1 MEYKSRILIGILAFP
16 MMFTTLSSLANEP
29 ATTLSIPIKIQNIKN
44 RTFNQDFQEVGKI
57 TAVDSTA
64 LTFSASEKLI
74 TKCFSDGAYVHK
86 GEVIAKLDST
96 QPKAELQKSETQYA
110 IERSKLHRMLAL
122 IQKQPDAISK
132 QDIEN
137 QKLQTHLVQVD
148 VQQKKDDLLNYQL
161 IAPFNG
167 RLTNFKY
174 SIGSRISADDVVVSL
189 IKNDPVKVA
198 YSISQQELAQ
208 AASNQQVTISVDAYK
223 NKRFTGVV
231 NYIAPEVDS
240 QSGRIDVQ
248 ANIKNTDKLLI
259 PGMFAKVTQH
269 SAKNI
274 TYPIV
279 SQTAVIVDGDKR
291 YVWLYDGSKGV
302 KQQPV
307 VLGDNTNDGY
317 VVIKQGVDVN
327 DKVVVAGQQNLKP
340 DSLVKLQTSTAPA
353 LPLSSVKKAP
363 QLSSSSN
370 KPMQK
375 VTESSNQGAQHET
388 A

>member
-291 YVWLYDGSKGV
+291 YVWLYDGKGV

-307 VLGDNTNDGY
+307 ILGDNTNDGY

-327 DKVVVAGQQNLKP
+327 DKVVVAGQQNLKL
-340 DSLVKLQTSTAPA
+340 DSLVKLQTATTPA
-353 LPLSSVKKAP
+353 LPLSSVKKAT

>member
-291 YVWLYDGSKGV
+291 YVWLYDGKGV

-307 VLGDNTNDGY
+307 ILGDNTNDGY

-340 DSLVKLQTSTAPA
+340 DSLVKLQTAITPT
-353 LPLSSVKKAP
+353 LPLSSVKKAT

>member
-223 NKRFTGVV
+223 NKHFTGVV

-291 YVWLYDGSKGV
+291 YVWLYDGKGV

-307 VLGDNTNDGY
+307 ILGDNTNDGY

-327 DKVVVAGQQNLKP
+327 DKVVVAGQQNLKL
-340 DSLVKLQTSTAPA
+340 DSLVKLQTATTPA
-353 LPLSSVKKAP
+353 LPLSSVKKAT

>member
-74 TKCFSDGAYVHK
+74 TKCSSDGAYVHK

-269 SAKNI
+269 SDKNI

-291 YVWLYDGSKGV
+291 YVWLYDGKGV

-307 VLGDNTNDGY
+307 ILGDNTNDGY

-340 DSLVKLQTSTAPA
+340 DSLVKLQTATTPA
-353 LPLSSVKKAP
+353 LPLSSVKKAT

>member
-1 MEYKSRILIGILAFP
+1 MEYKSRILIGVLVFP
-16 MMFTTLSSLANEP
+16 MLFTTLSSLASEP
-29 ATTLSIPIKIQNIKN
+29 AKTSSIPIKIQNIKN

-74 TKCFSDGAYVHK
+74 TKCFPDGAYVHK
-86 GEVIAKLDST
+86 GDVIARLDST

-110 IERSKLHRMLAL
+110 IECSKLHRMLAL

-137 QKLQTHLVQVD
+137 QQLQTHLVQVD
-148 VQQKKDDLLNYQL
+148 VQQKKDALLNYQL

-174 SIGSRISADDVVVSL
+174 SIGSRISSDDVVVSL
-189 IKNDPVKVA
+189 IKNDPVQVA
-198 YSISQQELAQ
+198 YSISQQELAE

-223 NKRFTGVV
+223 DKHFTGVV
-231 NYIAPEVDS
+231 NYIAPEVDP

-269 SAKNI
+269 SAKNV

-291 YVWLYDGSKGV
+291 YVWLYDGKRV

-317 VVIKQGVDVN
+317 VVIKKGLAVN

-340 DSLVKLQTSTAPA
+340 DSVVKLQASTASA
-353 LPLSSVKKAP
+353 LP
-363 QLSSSSN
+363 SSSTEKATQQSSPSN
-370 KPMQK
+370 KPIQK
-375 VTESSNQGAQHET
+375 ITDSSNQGAKHE
-388 A
+388 AA

>member
-1 MEYKSRILIGILAFP
+1 MEYKGRILIGILAFP

-269 SAKNI
+269 SDKNI

-291 YVWLYDGSKGV
+291 YVWLYDGKGV

-307 VLGDNTNDGY
+307 ILGDNTNDGY

-327 DKVVVAGQQNLKP
+327 DKVVVAGQQNLKL
-340 DSLVKLQTSTAPA
+340 DSLVKLQTATTPA
-353 LPLSSVKKAP
+353 LPLSSVKKAT